1 MPSEAPSGVPPA
13 LPARRAPSSRS
24 ALKWVI
30 MLGALA
36 CLPALTVDMYLP
48 ALPQVAADLG
58 ASDTLAQL
66 TVSCMLIGGA
76 LGQLVIGP
84 LTDRFGRRL
93 PLMIGIGMHVLVS
106 LACATV
112 DDVHML
118 IALRLLQGFFNS
130 AASVAAMATVRD
142 RFVGAEAARILSR
155 LMLVIGVAPMLAP
168 SLGSIVLE
176 AFTWRWIFVVLALIG
191 AVLAVIVFFVM
202 PETNPVS
209 HRTTGGASSVLRGY
223 RTLLRDRHFMAL
235 ALIPGLGMGV
245 VMSYVV
251 GSPFVF
257 QQGYGLSH
265 GQFSLLFAVN
275 GLGLVLSAQVNASL
289 VRRVAPIRL
298 LRTALVAQLGMSVL
312 LLVVAVTQL
321 GGLIGL
327 LVALWLV
334 LAFQGLI
341 PANASALALSRH
353 GEIAGT
359 SAAMIGAVQSL
370 LAGLVSPIVGLLGSD
385 TVAMSSVMLGAGV
398 TAFIVLA
405 SATPAYRKGGW
416 HTPI

>member
-1 MPSEAPSGVPPA
+1 MPSEAPSSVPSVM
-13 LPARRAPSSRS
+13 PARAASSRS

-48 ALPQVAADLG
+48 ALPQVASDLG
-58 ASDTLAQL
+58 TSDALAQL
-66 TVSCMLIGGA
+66 TVSCMLVGGA

-93 PLMIGIGMHVLVS
+93 PLMIGLGMHVLVS
-106 LACATV
+106 LACAVV
-112 DDVHML
+112 DDIHLL
-118 IALRLLQGFFNS
+118 IGLRLAQGFFNS

-176 AFTWRWIFVVLALIG
+176 AFEWRWIFVVLALIG
-191 AVLAVIVFFVM
+191 ATLAVIVFFVM
-202 PETNPVS
+202 PETNPVAR
-209 HRTTGGASSVLRGY
+209 RTTGGASSVVRGY
-223 RTLLRDRHFMAL
+223 RTLLRDKHFMAL
-235 ALIPGLGMGV
+235 ALIPGLAMGALL
-245 VMSYVV
+245 SYVV

-257 QQGYGLSH
+257 QQGYGLTH

-275 GLGLVLSAQVNASL
+275 GLGLVLSAQVNAAL

-298 LRTALVAQLGMSVL
+298 LRTALVAQLVLSLVL
-312 LLVVAVTQL
+312 LAVAITEF

-341 PANASALALSRH
+341 PANASALAMSRH

-359 SAAMIGAVQSL
+359 SAAMIGAIQSL
-370 LAGLVSPIVGLLGSD
+370 LAGIVSPIVGLLGSD
-385 TVAMSSVMLGAGV
+385 TVAMSSVMLGAGLA
-398 TAFIVLA
+398 AFVVLA
-405 SATPAYRKGGW
+405 TATPAYRKGGW
-416 HTPI
+416 HAPI

>member
-1 MPSEAPSGVPPA
+1 
-13 LPARRAPSSRS
+13 
-24 ALKWVI
+24 

-48 ALPQVAADLG
+48 ALPQVASDLG

-66 TVSCMLIGGA
+66 TVSIMLVGGA

-84 LTDRFGRRL
+84 LTDRFGRRR
-93 PLMIGIGMHVLVS
+93 PLIIGLAMHVLVS
-106 LACATV
+106 LACAVV
-112 DDVHML
+112 DDMHLL
-118 IALRLLQGFFNS
+118 IGLRLVQGFFNS

-176 AFTWRWIFVVLALIG
+176 GFTWRWIFVVLAAIG
-191 AVLAVIVFFVM
+191 AALAVVVLSVM
-202 PETNPVS
+202 PETNPVTR
-209 HRTTGGASSVLRGY
+209 RTTGGATSVLRGY
-223 RTLLRDRHFMAL
+223 GTLLRDRHFMAL
-235 ALIPGLGMGV
+235 ALIPGLAMGALL
-245 VMSYVV
+245 SYVV

-257 QQGYGLSH
+257 QQGYGLTH
-265 GQFSLLFAVN
+265 GQFSLLFAIN
-275 GLGLVLSAQVNASL
+275 GLGLVLSAQVNAAL

-298 LRTALVAQLGMSVL
+298 LRTALVAQLAMSVV
-312 LLVVAVTQL
+312 LLVVAITEF

-370 LAGLVSPIVGLLGSD
+370 LAGVVSPIVGLLGSD
-385 TVAMSSVMLGAGV
+385 TVAMSSVMLGAGAM
-398 TAFIVLA
+398 AFVVLA

>member
-1 MPSEAPSGVPPA
+1 MPSEAPSGVPSA
-13 LPARRAPSSRS
+13 MPARRAPSPRS

-48 ALPQVAADLG
+48 ALPQIAADLG

-66 TVSCMLIGGA
+66 TISCMLVGGA

-93 PLMIGIGMHVLVS
+93 PLMIGLGMHVLVS
-106 LACATV
+106 LACAVV
-112 DDVHML
+112 DDMYLL
-118 IALRLLQGFFNS
+118 IGLRLVQGFFNS

-168 SLGSIVLE
+168 SFGSLVLE
-176 AFTWRWIFVVLALIG
+176 GFSWRWIFVVLAVIG
-191 AVLAVIVFFVM
+191 AALAVVVLLVM
-202 PETNPVS
+202 PETNPVK
-209 HRTTGGASSVLRGY
+209 HRTTGGAFSVLRGY

-235 ALIPGLGMGV
+235 ALIPGLAMGALL
-245 VMSYVV
+245 SYVV
-251 GSPFVF
+251 SSPFVF
-257 QQGYGLSH
+257 QEGYGLTH

-275 GLGLVLSAQVNASL
+275 GLGLVLSAQVNAAL

-298 LRTALVAQLGMSVL
+298 LRTAIVAQVVMAVV
-312 LLVVAVTQL
+312 LVVVAMTQL

-385 TVAMSSVMLGAGV
+385 TVAMSTVMLGAGL
-398 TAFIVLA
+398 TAFVVLA
-405 SATPAYRKGGW
+405 AATPAYRKGGW
-416 HTPI
+416 HTPV

>member
-1 MPSEAPSGVPPA
+1 
-13 LPARRAPSSRS
+13 
-24 ALKWVI
+24 
-30 MLGALA
+30 
-36 CLPALTVDMYLP
+36 
-48 ALPQVAADLG
+48 
-58 ASDTLAQL
+58 
-66 TVSCMLIGGA
+66 
-76 LGQLVIGP
+76 
-84 LTDRFGRRL
+84 
-93 PLMIGIGMHVLVS
+93 
-106 LACATV
+106 
-112 DDVHML
+112 
-118 IALRLLQGFFNS
+118 
-130 AASVAAMATVRD
+130 VRD

-176 AFTWRWIFVVLALIG
+176 AFEWRWIFVVLALIG
-191 AVLAVIVFFVM
+191 ATLAVIVFFVM
-202 PETNPVS
+202 PETNPVAR
-209 HRTTGGASSVLRGY
+209 RTTGGAAGVLRGY

-235 ALIPGLGMGV
+235 ALIPGLAMGALL
-245 VMSYVV
+245 SYVV

-257 QQGYGLSH
+257 QQGYGLTH
-265 GQFSLLFAVN
+265 GQFSLLFAIN
-275 GLGLVLSAQVNASL
+275 GLGLVLSAQVNAAL

-298 LRTALVAQLGMSVL
+298 LRTALVAQLALSVL
-312 LLVVAVTQL
+312 LLVVAVTEL

-341 PANASALALSRH
+341 PANASALAMSRH

-359 SAAMIGAVQSL
+359 SAAMIGAIQSL

-398 TAFIVLA
+398 AAFVVLA

>member
-1 MPSEAPSGVPPA
+1 
-13 LPARRAPSSRS
+13 
-24 ALKWVI
+24 

-48 ALPQVAADLG
+48 ALPQIASDLG

-66 TVSCMLIGGA
+66 TISCMLVGGA

-84 LTDRFGRRL
+84 LTDRFGRRV
-93 PLMIGIGMHVLVS
+93 PLLIGLAMHVLVS
-106 LACATV
+106 LACAVV
-112 DDVHML
+112 DDMHLL
-118 IALRLLQGFFNS
+118 IGLRLMQGFFNS

-176 AFTWRWIFVVLALIG
+176 GFTWRWIFVVLALIG
-191 AVLAVIVFFVM
+191 ASLAVVVLFVM
-202 PETNPVS
+202 PETNPPAR
-209 HRTTGGASSVLRGY
+209 RTTGGSTSVLRGY
-223 RTLLRDRHFMAL
+223 RTLLRDKHFMAL
-235 ALIPGLGMGV
+235 ALIPGLAMGALL
-245 VMSYVV
+245 SYVV

-257 QQGYGLSH
+257 QEGYGLTH
-265 GQFSLLFAVN
+265 GQFSLLFAIN

-289 VRRVAPIRL
+289 VRRIAPIRL
-298 LRTALVAQLGMSVL
+298 LRTAIVAQVIMSVV

-359 SAAMIGAVQSL
+359 SAAMIGAIQSL
-370 LAGLVSPIVGLLGSD
+370 LAGLVSPIVGLLGSN
-385 TVAMSSVMLGAGV
+385 TVAMSSVMLGAGLA
-398 TAFIVLA
+398 AFAVLA
-405 SATPAYRKGGW
+405 SATPAYRRGGW